1 MTAYIDPSLD
11 RKIRAAGEFGPVE
24 AILVVKEKEGPPSA
38 DDKGMAHQLIESAA
52 RRIGEFEFSVRY
64 FPRANAAVII
74 SRGRLIQEIL
84 KDENLAVASATEI
97 DAISFLFP

>member
-11 RKIRAAGEFGPVE
+11 RKIRAAGEFCPVE
-24 AILVVKEKEGPPSA
+24 AVLVVKEKDGSPSA
-38 DDKGMAHQLIESAA
+38 DDEGLAQQVIESAA
-52 RRIGEFEFSVRY
+52 RRAGELEFTVRY
-64 FPRANAAVII
+64 FPRANAAVIA
-74 SRGRLIQEIL
+74 SSSRLIQEII